1 MKPILPDTYTAT
13 DFTDGTGPFEQ
24 VYAVKNPFQQQRELE
39 KMTRIAA
46 GCGIRNFKTLY
57 AAYVTSIRQQSKE
70 LLIDNATN
78 FDKQP
83 LELNAGNWRAG
94 ECGVFTDGPYGEIE
108 ACNHPILPVM
118 RLVNID
124 TGIEKLRIAYR
135 KGKLWR
141 SVIMDKGTLASANKI
156 LELAN
161 VGVSV
166 TSENS
171 KYLVRYLYDL
181 EALNYDIIPEFNS
194 VSRMGWIGAHGFSPY
209 VDELVFDGDANFKTF
224 FESVKTHGN
233 MEKWRDMATI
243 VRKKSIYARV
253 ILAASFASVLVGPLG
268 GLPFFVH
275 LWGGTEAGKTVGLM
289 LAASVW
295 ANPEIGRFI
304 HTFNSTAVGREKSA
318 AFVNSLPLIL
328 DELQIVKDKK
338 EFDKDIYMLSEGA
351 GRTRGNKSGGVD
363 TTPTWANCI
372 LTSGEMPI
380 TGAGSGGGAVNRIVE
395 IECKERLFDAPRVI
409 ADTVRKNYGFA
420 GKMFVEQLKDAANL
434 EQAANLFASFSAI
447 LGESDTTEKQAMA
460 AALILTADTL
470 ATAWIFKDDCALTVP
485 EISEFLR
492 TRASVSAGGRGYEY
506 LCESISQN
514 ANKFKEFDQ
523 PLTDVWGKL
532 EDGEVSIIKR
542 VFDDLCTQGGFN
554 APSLLSWMKQEGK
567 LQSADK
573 RLTRTVRINNIPT
586 RCVTFQMP
594 QMEENSDGMMN
605 YIPE

>member
-1 MKPILPDTYTAT
+1 
-13 DFTDGTGPFEQ
+13 
-24 VYAVKNPFQQQRELE
+24 
-39 KMTRIAA
+39 
-46 GCGIRNFKTLY
+46 
-57 AAYVTSIRQQSKE
+57 
-70 LLIDNATN
+70 
-78 FDKQP
+78 
-83 LELNAGNWRAG
+83 
-94 ECGVFTDGPYGEIE
+94 
-108 ACNHPILPVM
+108 
-118 RLVNID
+118 
-124 TGIEKLRIAYR
+124 
-135 KGKLWR
+135 
-141 SVIMDKGTLASANKI
+141 
-156 LELAN
+156 
-161 VGVSV
+161 
-166 TSENS
+166 
-171 KYLVRYLYDL
+171 
-181 EALNYDIIPEFNS
+181 
-194 VSRMGWIGAHGFSPY
+194 
-209 VDELVFDGDANFKTF
+209 
-224 FESVKTHGN
+224 
-233 MEKWRDMATI
+233 
-243 VRKKSIYARV
+243 SIYARV
-253 ILAASFASVLVGPLG
+253 ILAASFASVLVDPLG

-363 TTPTWANCI
+363 NTPTWANCI

-554 APSLLSWMKQEGK
+554 APSLLSWMKQESK

-594 QMEENSDGMMN
+594 QMEENSDGMIN

>member
-1 MKPILPDTYTAT
+1 M
-13 DFTDGTGPFEQ
+13 
-24 VYAVKNPFQQQRELE
+24 
-39 KMTRIAA
+39 
-46 GCGIRNFKTLY
+46 
-57 AAYVTSIRQQSKE
+57 
-70 LLIDNATN
+70 
-78 FDKQP
+78 
-83 LELNAGNWRAG
+83 
-94 ECGVFTDGPYGEIE
+94 FTDGPYGEIE

-253 ILAASFASVLVGPLG
+253 ILAASFASVLVDPLG

-304 HTFNSTAVGREKSA
+304 HTINSTAVGREKSA

-363 TTPTWANCI
+363 NTPTWANCI

-409 ADTVRKNYGFA
+409 A
-420 GKMFVEQLKDAANL
+420 
-434 EQAANLFASFSAI
+434 
-447 LGESDTTEKQAMA
+447 
-460 AALILTADTL
+460 
-470 ATAWIFKDDCALTVP
+470 
-485 EISEFLR
+485 
-492 TRASVSAGGRGYEY
+492 
-506 LCESISQN
+506 
-514 ANKFKEFDQ
+514 
-523 PLTDVWGKL
+523 
-532 EDGEVSIIKR
+532 
-542 VFDDLCTQGGFN
+542 
-554 APSLLSWMKQEGK
+554 
-567 LQSADK
+567 
-573 RLTRTVRINNIPT
+573 
-586 RCVTFQMP
+586 
-594 QMEENSDGMMN
+594 
-605 YIPE
+605 